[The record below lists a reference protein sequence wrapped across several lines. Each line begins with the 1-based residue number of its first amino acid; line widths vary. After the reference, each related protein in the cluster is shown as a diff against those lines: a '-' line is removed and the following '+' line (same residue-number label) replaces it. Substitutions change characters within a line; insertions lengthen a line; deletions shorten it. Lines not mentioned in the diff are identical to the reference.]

1 MLSED
6 RMIYWVLAL
15 LFCLFAGIIAG
26 GMMQDAR
33 FEAIWRECLQRNTAQ
48 ECAAVLK

>member
-1 MLSED
+1 MSED
-6 RMIYWVLAL
+6 RMIYILLGGLFVLV
-15 LFCLFAGIIAG
+15 AGIIAG

-33 FEAIWRECLQRNTAQ
+33 FESIWRDCLAKNTAQ